1 MLLILC
7 QSIINDKIYVEMG
20 EEMNQIKLKRIASQ
34 IVREVS
40 DILSNVARDRLMHTV
55 TITGC
60 DVSSDLSYAKIY
72 FTCVLDI
79 DKKSI
84 ERELDEASGFIRRE
98 LAERIEI
105 RHTPKLVFKFD
116 ESVEYGNHIENIL
129 DKIHEKDEEEN
140 V

>member
-1 MLLILC
+1 
-7 QSIINDKIYVEMG
+7 
-20 EEMNQIKLKRIASQ
+20 MNQIKLKRIASQ

-40 DILSNVARDRLMHTV
+40 DILNNVARDKIMHTV

-60 DVSSDLSYAKIY
+60 DVASDLSYAKIY

-79 DKKSI
+79 DKKKI
-84 ERELDEASGFIRRE
+84 EHELEEASGYVRKE
-98 LAERIEI
+98 LADRIEL
-105 RHTPKLVFKFD
+105 RHIPKLVFKFD

-129 DKIHEKDEEEN
+129 EKIHEKDEEN

>member
-1 MLLILC
+1 MSDI
-7 QSIINDKIYVEMG
+7 
-20 EEMNQIKLKRIASQ
+20 MNQIKLKRIASQ

-60 DVSSDLSYAKIY
+60 DVSSDLSYAKVY

-79 DKKSI
+79 DKSEI
-84 ERELDEASGFIRRE
+84 EKELDEASSFIRRE
-98 LAERIEI
+98 LSERIEI

-129 DKIHEKDEEEN
+129 DKIHEKDEGEN

>member
-1 MLLILC
+1 
-7 QSIINDKIYVEMG
+7 
-20 EEMNQIKLKRIASQ
+20 MNQIKLKRIGSQ
-34 IVREVS
+34 IIKEVS
-40 DILSNVARDRLMHTV
+40 DILQTKARDRLMHTI

-79 DKKSI
+79 EKKEI
-84 ERELDEASGFIRRE
+84 EKELEEASSFIRRE
-98 LAERIEI
+98 LSERIDI

-116 ESVEYGNHIENIL
+116 NSIEYGNHIEDIL
-129 DKIHEKDEEEN
+129 EKINEKDNEN

>member
-1 MLLILC
+1 
-7 QSIINDKIYVEMG
+7 
-20 EEMNQIKLKRIASQ
+20 MNQIKLKRIASL
-34 IVREVS
+34 IVKEVS
-40 DILSNVARDRLMHTV
+40 DILNNVARDRLMHTI

-84 ERELDEASGFIRRE
+84 EKELEEASGYIRRE
-98 LAERIEI
+98 LSERIDI

-116 ESVEYGNHIENIL
+116 NSIEYGNKIENL
-129 DKIHEKDEEEN
+129 LEKINEKDNEN

>member
-1 MLLILC
+1 MSDI
-7 QSIINDKIYVEMG
+7 
-20 EEMNQIKLKRIASQ
+20 MNQIKLKRIAST

-40 DILSNVARDRLMHTV
+40 DILNNVARDRIMHTI

-79 DKKSI
+79 DKKDI
-84 ERELDEASGFIRRE
+84 ERELEEASSYIRRE
-98 LAERIEI
+98 LSERIEI

-116 ESVEYGNHIENIL
+116 ESVEYGNHIEDIL
-129 DKIHEKDEEEN
+129 DKIHEKDEES

>member
-1 MLLILC
+1 
-7 QSIINDKIYVEMG
+7 
-20 EEMNQIKLKRIASQ
+20 MNQIKLKRIASQ

-40 DILSNVARDRLMHTV
+40 DILNNVARDRMMHTV

-79 DKKSI
+79 EKKDI
-84 ERELDEASGFIRRE
+84 EKELEEASGYVRKE
-98 LAERIEI
+98 LADRIEL
-105 RHTPKLVFKFD
+105 RHIPKLVFKFD

-129 DKIHEKDEEEN
+129 DKIHEKDGGN

>member
-1 MLLILC
+1 
-7 QSIINDKIYVEMG
+7 
-20 EEMNQIKLKRIASQ
+20 MNQIKLKRIASQ

-40 DILSNVARDRLMHTV
+40 DILQTKARDRLMHTI

-60 DVSSDLSYAKIY
+60 DVSNDLGYAKIY

-79 DKKSI
+79 DKKEI
-84 ERELDEASGFIRRE
+84 EKELEEASSFIRHE
-98 LAERIEI
+98 LAERIDI

-116 ESVEYGNHIENIL
+116 ESVEYGNHIEDIL
-129 DKIHEKDEEEN
+129 DKIHEKDEEN

>member
-1 MLLILC
+1 
-7 QSIINDKIYVEMG
+7 
-20 EEMNQIKLKRIASQ
+20 MNQIKLKRIASQ

-40 DILSNVARDRLMHTV
+40 DILKTKARDRLMHTI

-72 FTCVLDI
+72 FTCALDI
-79 DKKSI
+79 EKKDI
-84 ERELDEASGFIRRE
+84 EKELAEASGYVRRE
-98 LAERIEI
+98 LSLRIDI

-116 ESVEYGNHIENIL
+116 ESVEYGNHIEDLL
-129 DKIHEKDEEEN
+129 DKIHEKDDEN

>member
-1 MLLILC
+1 MLC
-7 QSIINDKIYVEMG
+7 QNNIFDKIKLEMSDI
-20 EEMNQIKLKRIASQ
+20 MNQIKLKRIASQ

-60 DVSSDLSYAKIY
+60 DVSNDLSYAKVY

-79 DKKSI
+79 DKKDI
-84 ERELDEASGFIRRE
+84 ERELEEASSFIRRE
-98 LAERIEI
+98 LAERIDI

-116 ESVEYGNHIENIL
+116 DSVEYGNHIENIL
-129 DKIHEKDEEEN
+129 DKIHEKDEES

>member
-7 QSIINDKIYVEMG
+7 QSIINDKIVIEMSDI
-20 EEMNQIKLKRIASQ
+20 MNQIKLKRIASQ

-40 DILSNVARDRLMHTV
+40 DILNNVARDRMMHTV

-79 DKKSI
+79 EKKDI
-84 ERELDEASGFIRRE
+84 EKELEEASGYVRKE
-98 LAERIEI
+98 LADRIEL
-105 RHTPKLVFKFD
+105 RHIPKLVFKFD

-129 DKIHEKDEEEN
+129 DKIHEKDGGN